1 MMIAPGFIS
10 GRLKVLAQRPRQG
23 GGARCDPSDDQIN
36 APIEMVSEVQYVEK
50 VSERG
55 RVRERDQASVL
66 DLHLH
71 LLVSC
76 VGFTLLLH
84 QIGHACARSA
94 VTVPGWPR
102 LRQIG

>member
-10 GRLKVLAQRPRQG
+10 GQLKVLAQRPRQG

-55 RVRERDQASVL
+55 RVL